1 MEIKSENDSRF
12 RCHTGHAYS
21 MQSLMADI
29 EERIDESLW
38 NAIRAIE
45 EQVLLM
51 RQLAEHAH
59 EKHSP
64 NTAEQLLDWASSS
77 KQRAELIRQAVL
89 QSNHHN
95 EQIIT

>member
-1 MEIKSENDSRF
+1 MR
-12 RCHTGHAYS
+12 
-21 MQSLMADI
+21 SLTADI

-64 NTAEQLLDWASSS
+64 DAAEQLLDWASSS
-77 KQRAELIRQAVL
+77 NQRAELVRQAVF
-89 QSNHHN
+89 QSKYHKDP
-95 EQIIT
+95 EIS